1 VIHSLRCELSVLS
14 VHIYLKPARA
24 HISLQQPRRL
34 DTFNTIA
41 MANSTEELGILD
53 DVLPT
58 HILNENT
65 DDEPKSQS
73 TPPQD
78 LNEPKDASI
87 TKTMPNE
94 QVNSVPNITGTTKT
108 PAHEATANQAN
119 VNIISDTPPTQTH
132 APAAKG
138 PELFPIVIKGN
149 APTKSSI
156 TLIKLEKLPI
166 LNEVIVRDKKN
177 FKTDVKRISREE
189 AWVVTER
196 GTIAEKACH
205 ECSRGKGP
213 FTLCCVVEGKS
224 LCL

>member
-1 VIHSLRCELSVLS
+1 MT
-14 VHIYLKPARA
+14 
-24 HISLQQPRRL
+24 HISLRQARHL

-41 MANSTEELGILD
+41 MANSTQEPGILD

-65 DDEPKSQS
+65 DDEPKSPS

-94 QVNSVPNITGTTKT
+94 HVNNVPKITSTTKA
-108 PAHEATANQAN
+108 PAHEVTANQVN
-119 VNIISDTPPTQTH
+119 VNMISDTPPTQTL

-138 PELFPIVIKGN
+138 QDLFPIVINGN

-156 TLIKLEKLPI
+156 TLTKLEKLPI